1 MTTLH
6 KTRTT
11 DTRCASTRAMI
22 LVLTIDDG
30 MELGCLDGTDEGFG
44 FDDKARNGRRGK
56 GEKACTYVDVEA
68 MHDMHVEHVETT
80 ATNRN
85 ESRLILPQTTEYWK
99 GLN

>member
-1 MTTLH
+1 
-6 KTRTT
+6 
-11 DTRCASTRAMI
+11 
-22 LVLTIDDG
+22 
-30 MELGCLDGTDEGFG
+30 
-44 FDDKARNGRRGK
+44 
-56 GEKACTYVDVEA
+56 VEAGA